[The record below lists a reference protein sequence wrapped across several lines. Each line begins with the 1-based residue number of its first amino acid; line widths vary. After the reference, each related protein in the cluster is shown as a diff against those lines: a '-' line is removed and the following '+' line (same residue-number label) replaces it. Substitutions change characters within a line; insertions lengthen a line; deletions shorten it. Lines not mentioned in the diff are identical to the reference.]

1 MPRKTN
7 ENTVRV
13 GWKCPEKFVAL
24 LDADAMELGLSRSN
38 MITLI
43 VNQYYEGKNAMS
55 KVGDMKD
62 VITKAVV
69 MQENPDLYTANPKY
83 ENDLKEVLKGK

>member
-13 GWKCPEKFVAL
+13 GWNCPEKFVSL
-24 LDADAMELGLSRSN
+24 LDVDAIELGLSRSN

-43 VNQYYEGKNAMS
+43 INQYYEGKKAMS

-69 MQENPDLYTANPKY
+69 VQENLDLYGVNPKY
-83 ENDLKEVLKGK
+83 KNDLEEVLKIK

>member
-13 GWKCPEKFVAL
+13 GWNCPEKFVGL
-24 LDADAMELGLSRSN
+24 LDSDAMELGLSRSN

-43 VNQYYEGKNAMS
+43 VNQYYEGKKAMS
-55 KVGDMKD
+55 KVGDMKS
-62 VITKAVV
+62 VIDKAVV
-69 MQENPDLYTANPKY
+69 VGENPDFYGLNPKY
-83 ENDLKEVLKGK
+83 KNDLEEVLKDK